1 MWGTMKKRGQSEKP
15 ILLGPVKFDKVTKIY
30 STANYTSDIMY
41 VLAEKRKAQS
51 ERRPANLAEIPTIK
65 ELLPKRRLTGREF
78 GILNITDQCQRVCQN
93 RAGKEVKPLITDT
106 KYALLRRKVKEVSL
120 YLDDYNEYT
129 RAAEMLYIQEQW
141 ARSVYRGFVLKVM
154 ELQHILELVALAE
167 TNTQKPKKQK
177 YNDYGGTKYTL
188 KNIVDDRPEAALRY
202 TSRSSLIQIN
212 KDIYFIEGYN
222 RYLQAIAKKLE
233 VAALNAIT
241 INTEAVLQS
250 IGSYNGDLIRL
261 KKYLIQ
267 DKRSKEEL
275 QILDDIFP
283 SIIYS
288 MTDEIKNKRLQ
299 AEVEAERLIDNGN
312 IFTKGLSNLVFFLFT
327 DDEASETL

>member
-1 MWGTMKKRGQSEKP
+1 M
-15 ILLGPVKFDKVTKIY
+15 
-30 STANYTSDIMY
+30 
-41 VLAEKRKAQS
+41 
-51 ERRPANLAEIPTIK
+51 
-65 ELLPKRRLTGREF
+65 
-78 GILNITDQCQRVCQN
+78 
-93 RAGKEVKPLITDT
+93 
-106 KYALLRRKVKEVSL
+106 
-120 YLDDYNEYT
+120 
-129 RAAEMLYIQEQW
+129 
-141 ARSVYRGFVLKVM
+141 
-154 ELQHILELVALAE
+154 
-167 TNTQKPKKQK
+167 
-177 YNDYGGTKYTL
+177 
-188 KNIVDDRPEAALRY
+188 
-202 TSRSSLIQIN
+202 IQIN